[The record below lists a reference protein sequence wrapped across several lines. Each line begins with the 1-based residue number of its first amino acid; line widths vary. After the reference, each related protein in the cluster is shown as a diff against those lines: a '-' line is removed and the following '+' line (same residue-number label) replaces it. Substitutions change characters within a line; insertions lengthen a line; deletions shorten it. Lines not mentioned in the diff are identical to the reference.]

1 MTEYH
6 FELPEIEDSRTYLL
20 EINPRYIVSS
30 IDDWLNVIDARWIDT
45 TSGLFID
52 ITAVRKDITGDL
64 TGNPGVLMCKDG
76 HVYVVSW
83 SIFIFIALFS
93 ILTVCPI
100 QEDDIFPLRDS
111 HFEDLPVKIPYAYI
125 KLLQNEYG
133 SASLTR
139 TRFSGYGPGLPVYS
153 SAPSL
158 RVSLVDISQ
167 SQIQRQNQ
175 DVGTNQ
181 TQV

>member
-52 ITAVRKDITGDL
+52 ITAVRKDIAGDL

-83 SIFIFIALFS
+83 SYS
-93 ILTVCPI
+93 
-100 QEDDIFPLRDS
+100 FP
-111 HFEDLPVKIPYAYI
+111 
-125 KLLQNEYG
+125 
-133 SASLTR
+133 
-139 TRFSGYGPGLPVYS
+139 
-153 SAPSL
+153 
-158 RVSLVDISQ
+158 
-167 SQIQRQNQ
+167 
-175 DVGTNQ
+175 
-181 TQV
+181 

>member
-1 MTEYH
+1 MCMSIGWLQQIFPWDSDLDVQVSEPTIHFLANYYNMTEYH

-83 SIFIFIALFS
+83 SYS
-93 ILTVCPI
+93 
-100 QEDDIFPLRDS
+100 FP
-111 HFEDLPVKIPYAYI
+111 
-125 KLLQNEYG
+125 
-133 SASLTR
+133 
-139 TRFSGYGPGLPVYS
+139 
-153 SAPSL
+153 
-158 RVSLVDISQ
+158 
-167 SQIQRQNQ
+167 
-175 DVGTNQ
+175 
-181 TQV
+181 